1 MAMPILLML
10 QVFLVACGPVGTATP
25 LPTATPKPVATLMV
39 GKLVDMK
46 KALPG
51 DVLQYTLVVMNDQL
65 RGDDPGTNVQL
76 KDPLPDVL
84 ELVPGS
90 LSVDATYDA
99 DTHTILWSGQVPR
112 GLSVE
117 VSFQARLTA
126 AAASM
131 PAVTNTV
138 TVSDAFGRVR
148 ESSAVTPIET
158 GQPSATPT
166 ATPAITSRDCSDV
179 APFAPGCLDQPRPSE
194 LASEVEF
201 IGILPAGPVT
211 VAAWSPDGTRVAYSV
226 VNPDGWSGVEVRQ
239 APEFGLLGRWEASY
253 VSDLTWSPDGQ
264 AVLFVFDRGDT
275 SSIGQA
281 RIGEA
286 DWRDLLLGDRALLA
300 VSASKSFEEWL
311 DDNVLVFGVPCG
323 TGCKAL
329 YALDLATGRLSP
341 LLSSQPSAGA
351 FYASDYLFSSNHRWL
366 AATSWGT
373 GLPRTMVLEWPDPA
387 EPVDLSALLDG
398 RHTEAQSWTEDS
410 LAVIAYPPGE
420 PREWPMPPRPDL
432 YVWDADVKV
441 MRQVASGAARARFSP
456 DGAQL
461 GVLFV
466 GEPQEVDGGWVQ
478 AEGSIPH
485 LALLSWPE
493 GELRSAQ
500 PASAEG
506 LSDVVELWRLP
517 TLTWSPDSKALALQ
531 EAEGSLAIRSQDGN
545 AWPILKDRMV
555 RWASWGG
562 GILALLVDEAL
573 WLVRGLDQAPDVGLR
588 TYVDDAWGIAL
599 DIPADWEVDHSQGAA
614 LHVLALDT
622 AGTSQ
627 SVLTVSLV
635 GAYDTLDATL
645 SEVKRGAWGPHI
657 QSVQPVQL
665 GQFEALDVT
674 LAAGDDRPSQVWLM
688 VAPSGGAAVGIIPR
702 ADTAL
707 VEGVLNTLRA
717 VPVPPGLVYRITTGF
732 WKTTTEGPPVRLSE
746 RTDAVISPDG
756 SKAVYWEADDMDA
769 IDVWLVDLSSGEKRN
784 LTQTPDR
791 SESKLRWWAARP
803 DVILFLSQQYEGEG
817 KPRLGEGFLTVVGV
831 DGSGYRVLDDQT
843 LVGGV
848 YGMPAPSPDGRTIAY
863 GGGNTA
869 WLYRW
874 ETGPEVFDP
883 ARYALTDAQGD
894 LRIAN
899 PAWSPDG
906 KRLAWVVH
914 SASQFGIGV
923 FNLDTQTAWLGHF
936 YQPVGM
942 DGFPPEAVWSPDGRW
957 LAVVAMALDPQ
968 EGGLWVVRTDGRPEE
983 HYLGQGSNPVWSPD
997 GRWLAFAGAPQGGQW
1012 QPWLAE
1018 AETWNLRPLAL
1029 PSDTY
1034 LADWI
1039 SSPVQ

>member
-1 MAMPILLML
+1 MAMPILLVL
-10 QVFLVACGPVGTATP
+10 QVFLVACGPLGTATVTQK
-25 LPTATPKPVATLMV
+25 PTATPEPVATLMV

-46 KALPG
+46 QALPG
-51 DVLQYTLVVMNDQL
+51 DLLQYTLVVMNDQL
-65 RGDDPGTNVQL
+65 KGDDPGTSVQL
-76 KDPLPDVL
+76 KDALPDVL
-84 ELVPGS
+84 ELVAGS
-90 LSVDATYDA
+90 LSLDATYDA

-112 GLSVE
+112 GLSAE
-117 VSFQARLTA
+117 VSFQARVTA
-126 AAASM
+126 AAANL

-148 ESSAVTPIET
+148 ESSALTPIGP
-158 GQPSATPT
+158 GQPTPT
-166 ATPAITSRDCSDV
+166 ATPAITSRDCSDI

-194 LASEVEF
+194 LAPEVEF
-201 IGILPAGPVT
+201 VGILPAGAVT
-211 VAAWSPDGTRVAYSV
+211 VAAWSPDGTRLAYSV

-239 APEFGLLGRWEASY
+239 APEFGLLGRWDASR
-253 VSDLTWSPDGQ
+253 VSDLSWSPDGQ
-264 AVLFVFDRGDT
+264 TVLFVFDRGDT

-281 RIGEA
+281 RIGEV
-286 DWRDLLLGDRALLA
+286 DWRDLLLGDRALPA
-300 VSASKSFEEWL
+300 VSASKSFEDWL
-311 DDNVLVFGVPCG
+311 DHSGLVFGVPCG

-329 YALDLATGRLSP
+329 YALDLATGRLNP
-341 LLSSQPSAGA
+341 LLSSQPSASA
-351 FYASDYLFSSNHRWL
+351 FYASDYLFSPNHRWL

-373 GLPRTMVLEWPDPA
+373 GLPRTMVLDWPDPA
-387 EPVDLSALLDG
+387 EPLDLSALLDG
-398 RHTEAQSWTEDS
+398 RYTAAQSWTGDS
-410 LAVIAYPPGE
+410 LALIAYPPGE
-420 PREWPMPPRPDL
+420 PGDWPVPPQPDL
-432 YVWDADVKV
+432 YVWDARAEV

-456 DGAQL
+456 DGDQL

-466 GEPQEVDGGWVQ
+466 GAPKEVDGGWVQ
-478 AEGSIPH
+478 AGGPIPH

-493 GELRSAQ
+493 GKLVAAY
-500 PASAEG
+500 PASSEG
-506 LSDVVELWRLP
+506 LSDVVGLWRLP
-517 TLTWSPDSKALALQ
+517 TLTWSPDSTALALQ
-531 EAEGSLAIRSQDGN
+531 EAEGSLAMTSEDGN
-545 AWPILKDRMV
+545 AWPILKDRVV
-555 RWASWGG
+555 RWAGWGG

-573 WLVRGLDQAPDVGLR
+573 WLVRGSDQAPDVGLR
-588 TYVDDAWGIAL
+588 TYVDNAWGIAF

-614 LHVLALDT
+614 LHVLALDEV
-622 AGTSQ
+622 GTSQ

-635 GAYDTLDATL
+635 GAFDTSDATL
-645 SEVKRGAWGPHI
+645 SEVQRGAWGPHI

-665 GQFEALDVT
+665 GQLEALDVT

-688 VAPSGGAAVGIIPR
+688 LAPSGGAAIGIIPG

-707 VEGVLNTLRA
+707 VEAVLNTLRA
-717 VPVPPGLVYRITTGF
+717 VPIPPGLVYRIATGF

-746 RTDAVISPDG
+746 RTDAVISPD
-756 SKAVYWEADDMDA
+756 ADQVVYWEANDVEA
-769 IDVWLVDLSSGEKRN
+769 IDVWLVDLSSGEQRN

-791 SESKLRWWAARP
+791 SESKLRWWPARP
-803 DVILFLSQQYEGEG
+803 DLILFLSQRHEGEG
-817 KPRLGEGFLTVVGV
+817 KPPLGEGFLTVVGT

-848 YGMPAPSPDGRTIAY
+848 YGMPASSPDGGTIAY

-874 ETGPEVFDP
+874 ETGSEVFDP

-957 LAVVAMALDPQ
+957 LAMVAMALDPQ
-968 EGGLWVVRTDGRPEE
+968 EGGLWVVRTDGPPEE
-983 HYLGQGSNPVWSPD
+983 HYLGPGSNPVWSPD
-997 GRWLAFAGAPQGGQW
+997 GRWLAFTGAPQGGQW

-1029 PSDTY
+1029 PADTY